1 MLIEAPYKVGDTVS
15 IKLSSG
21 EEMVARLEEETES
34 KVVVYKPLMLV
45 AQQQGMGLAP
55 YMFTVKHDNKFY
67 LNARNIICIAKTEKE
82 MASKYIE
89 STTGI
94 TVVN

>member
-1 MLIEAPYKVGDTVS
+1 MLIEAPYKIGDTVS

-21 EEMVARLEEETES
+21 EEVVARLEAES
-34 KVVVYKPLMLV
+34 SDKITVVKPLMLV
-45 AQQQGMGLAP
+45 VQQQGMGLAP
-55 YMFTVKHDNKFY
+55 YMFTVKHDNKFN
-67 LNARNIICIAKTEKE
+67 LNMQNIICIAKTEKE